1 VTEGLHTAYSGG
13 SAIAGSLPADV
24 ASFDTAF
31 ARAVLRHLATHGPS
45 TTTAIA
51 RVLET
56 DANTVRRRLLQMEV
70 AGIVAADTPPGQ
82 RSGRRVRYAV
92 DTERVR
98 ALLTALGDYL
108 LGE

>member
-1 VTEGLHTAYSGG
+1 MVRYLRPPS
-13 SAIAGSLPADV
+13 SLPADV
-24 ASFDTAF
+24 ASAIESFDTAF
-31 ARAVLRHLATHGPS
+31 ARAVVRHLATHGPS
-45 TTTAIA
+45 TTTSIA
-51 RVLET
+51 QALET